1 MNLTSE
7 GSIYMKEKVKNAI
20 GVLLIYGLIIISI
33 ITINTRFKYLNQIEN
48 KEKSSELISYKK

>member
-20 GVLLIYGLIIISI
+20 GVLLIYGLINFIIVMMQLHI
-33 ITINTRFKYLNQIEN
+33 LLEM
-48 KEKSSELISYKK
+48 EKLK

>member
-1 MNLTSE
+1 
-7 GSIYMKEKVKNAI
+7 MKEKVKNAI